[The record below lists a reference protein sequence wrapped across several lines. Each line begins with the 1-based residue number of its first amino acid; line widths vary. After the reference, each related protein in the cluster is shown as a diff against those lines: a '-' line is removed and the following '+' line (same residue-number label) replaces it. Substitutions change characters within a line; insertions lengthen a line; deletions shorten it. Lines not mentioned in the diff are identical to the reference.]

1 MSDRLRIAYWLLF
14 GKSII
19 HPPMVY
25 NLIYFVAIF
34 AFFNM
39 IEYILFSI
47 VHTIYLSVFS
57 SELVFKA
64 EFLLSMY
71 IIQNGILQKSLFKI
85 RREERLLL

>member
-57 SELVFKA
+57 SEF
-64 EFLLSMY
+64 S
-71 IIQNGILQKSLFKI
+71 I
-85 RREERLLL
+85 